1 MQVNNSYI
9 DDTIIHES
17 LIFVD
22 DVNITYYTE

>member
-9 DDTIIHES
+9 DDTIIRES